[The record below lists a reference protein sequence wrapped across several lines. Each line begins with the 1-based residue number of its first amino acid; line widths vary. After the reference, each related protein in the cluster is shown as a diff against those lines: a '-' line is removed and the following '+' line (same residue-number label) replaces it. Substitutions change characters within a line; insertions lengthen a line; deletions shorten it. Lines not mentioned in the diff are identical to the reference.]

1 MKISVN
7 TSYPIVVW
15 GSRCSC
21 SLSATRISKDK
32 VACENSHLSLLLAA
46 RDISPG
52 KTPVPQRRKFNTDH
66 VKSVRNLVRSSDW
79 QHSSYIV
86 FATVYKW
93 QTRDNRP
100 QRSNIINMMIL
111 LQNSQYWWNIIFFR
125 RSIWVLLELV
135 RRKHKTLPKS
145 FRRNIK
151 PIWNPVTDVI
161 GMECLS
167 LRWRY
172 PSWRKIPSSEEWE
185 EHTVFELK
193 DKYACFLFLS
203 LNKE

>member
-1 MKISVN
+1 MFTQVIWEL
-7 TSYPIVVW
+7 W

-145 FRRNIK
+145 FRRIK
-151 PIWNPVTDVI
+151 HKTDL
-161 GMECLS
+161 EPCD
-167 LRWRY
+167 WRY
-172 PSWRKIPSSEEWE
+172 WYGMSVIEVEI
-185 EHTVFELK
+185 
-193 DKYACFLFLS
+193 S
-203 LNKE
+203 LLEKNP

>member
-1 MKISVN
+1 MPLLMIFDDIKLLYLLKHTILTMKISVN

-52 KTPVPQRRKFNTDH
+52 KMPVLQRRKFNTDH

-86 FATVYKW
+86 FCNCLQMTDKRQQATKVKHNKHDDSITK
-93 QTRDNRP
+93 Q
-100 QRSNIINMMIL
+100 SIL
-111 LQNSQYWWNIIFFR
+111 VEYN
-125 RSIWVLLELV
+125 LL
-135 RRKHKTLPKS
+135 
-145 FRRNIK
+145 
-151 PIWNPVTDVI
+151 
-161 GMECLS
+161 
-167 LRWRY
+167 
-172 PSWRKIPSSEEWE
+172 
-185 EHTVFELK
+185 
-193 DKYACFLFLS
+193 
-203 LNKE
+203 

>member
-1 MKISVN
+1 
-7 TSYPIVVW
+7 
-15 GSRCSC
+15 
-21 SLSATRISKDK
+21 
-32 VACENSHLSLLLAA
+32 
-46 RDISPG
+46 
-52 KTPVPQRRKFNTDH
+52 
-66 VKSVRNLVRSSDW
+66 
-79 QHSSYIV
+79 
-86 FATVYKW
+86 
-93 QTRDNRP
+93 
-100 QRSNIINMMIL
+100 MIL
-111 LQNSQYWWNIIFFR
+111 FIQNSQYWWNIIFFR

-167 LRWRY
+167 SRWRY

-203 LNKE
+203 LNPLCPNSVQNQFSPNHNHRLSRAKSTRIDKMILERKIFDLLSNSLNSFFKEMFGDQFGEFVSGYQGLKG

>member
-1 MKISVN
+1 MFTQVIWEL
-7 TSYPIVVW
+7 W

-52 KTPVPQRRKFNTDH
+52 KMPVPQRRKFNTDH

-111 LQNSQYWWNIIFFR
+111 SQNSQYWWNIIFFR

-135 RRKHKTLPKS
+135 HRKHKTLPKS

>member
-15 GSRCSC
+15 GSRSLC

-52 KTPVPQRRKFNTDH
+52 KTPVLQRGKFNTDH

-135 RRKHKTLPKS
+135 RKKHKTLPKS